1 MQPRFVGRLGAADA
15 VTVAN
20 AALGFLA
27 TAAALIDVT
36 LAARLILVGA
46 ITDAL
51 DGIVARRRGSTPAG
65 VYLDS
70 LADVASFGVAP
81 AVLVVAVV
89 FEQWMPNGDP
99 TSSALASVCPPY
111 SWRWRSP
118 G

>member
-36 LAARLILVGA
+36 LAARLSLVGA

-51 DGIVARRRGSTPAG
+51 DGIVAASVVWTPW
-65 VYLDS
+65 V
-70 LADVASFGVAP
+70 
-81 AVLVVAVV
+81 
-89 FEQWMPNGDP
+89 
-99 TSSALASVCPPY
+99 SALS
-111 SWRWRSP
+111 
-118 G
+118 